1 MRCNPNSVR
10 LPTCIFDL
18 LLYQTIALTKNI
30 TIVIIIIIIIVIIII
45 IIIIIIIVQIIT
57 VNAITAIIMGI
68 VIFVVFTAAFKD
80 SSINT
85 LCACVL
91 RAAIPSNCGSTV
103 V

>member
-1 MRCNPNSVR
+1 MRCNPNSIR
-10 LPTCIFDL
+10 FPTSIFDL
-18 LLYQTIALTKNI
+18 LLCQTFALTKNI
-30 TIVIIIIIIIVIIII
+30 TIVIVIIII
-45 IIIIIIIVQIIT
+45 IIISVVQIIT

-68 VIFVVFTAAFKD
+68 VIIVVFTVAFKD

-85 LCACVL
+85 LCASVL